1 MSGKLRGT
9 FRSWKEPWGFIISP
23 GSFQGDLFGH
33 RDEFVTAA
41 PQGDLTGQAVEFER
55 EVDSKGRHHAA
66 RISLLG
72 ANGQP
77 MAPSLAGVAPAMAT
91 PSGAGLALSPSGP
104 SSAKGKGRKPTQVS
118 NGLGGKGPV
127 TAAILAGHLS
137 PAGAA
142 YAAESLGLPPAAGS
156 GKGGVRANAQQMA
169 TLVGTRMR
177 GEIRTW
183 KKEWG
188 FIICPAKFNG
198 DLFCHR
204 ENLQFSDDP
213 APGKEV
219 SFTVSIDQKGRCAAA
234 DVSEPTASPEDF
246 IGQGAVVGQIRSWKK
261 EWGFVTSPSFEGDLF
276 CHTDSFETPIENEA
290 LEEMIGAAVNFE
302 VTTDKRARPRAT
314 KVNIVGAPVPGKG
327 LRTQG
332 LTTEK
337 TQEIYES
344 EPMVGMIRSW
354 RDPWGFIVCPEK
366 FEGDLFVHRDS
377 FTDVVPPEQDL
388 AGAQVQFR
396 RGEGKRGRPHAEDV
410 RILGDLPEH
419 GAVPGLNGDVIGS
432 AEASQHTAKFSRV
445 MGQRIEGKVR
455 SWKNEWGF
463 VVAPEH
469 FEGDL
474 FVHRDNLPEGGESL
488 AVGARVSFEVA
499 VDPKGRATA
508 SAVQGT
514 MLPKEWA
521 ASGETLQGVIRSW
534 KEPWGFVISPGNYS
548 GDLFFHLERFQ
559 PPMRPEQIQ
568 TGMHV
573 TFIVDTDK
581 QGRVSCFNMRI
592 IPTPIHG
599 KRRNG
604 GIGAEPPVKRHRTA
618 HLQ

>member
-23 GSFQGDLFGH
+23 DLFQGDLFGH

-41 PQGDLTGQAVEFER
+41 PQGDLTGQSVEFER
-55 EVDSKGRHHAA
+55 EVDSKGRYHAA

-72 ANGQP
+72 PNGQP
-77 MAPSLAGVAPAMAT
+77 MAPSLAGVAPTMAA
-91 PSGAGLALSPSGP
+91 PSGAGLALGSSGP
-104 SSAKGKGRKPTQVS
+104 SSAKGRGRKPTQAQ

-127 TAAILAGHLS
+127 TAAILAGHLL
-137 PAGAA
+137 PAGTV
-142 YAAESLGLPPAAGS
+142 YAAANAGLAPAAAS
-156 GKGGVRANAQQMA
+156 GKGGVRANAQQLS
-169 TLVGTRMR
+169 TLVGSRMR

-183 KKEWG
+183 KQEWG
-188 FIICPAKFNG
+188 FIVCPAKFDG

-204 ENLQFSDDP
+204 EGLQFSHDP
-213 APGKEV
+213 APGKKV

-234 DVSEPTASPEDF
+234 DVSEPSAAPEDF

-276 CHTDSFETPIENEA
+276 CHTESFETPTENEA

-302 VTTDKRARPRAT
+302 VTTDKRGRPRAT
-314 KVNIVGAPVPGKG
+314 KVNIVGAPLPGAG
-327 LRTQG
+327 LRTEG
-332 LTTEK
+332 FAMEK
-337 TQEIYES
+337 TQDFYES

-354 RDPWGFIVCPEK
+354 REPWGFIVCPEK

-377 FTDVVPPEQDL
+377 FTDVVPEQDL

-410 RILGDLPEH
+410 RILGELPEPS
-419 GAVPGLNGDVIGS
+419 AAPGLNGDFTSS
-432 AEASQHTAKFSRV
+432 AEAAEHTAKFSRV
-445 MGQRIEGKVR
+445 MGQRITGKVR

-463 VVAPEH
+463 VVAPGF

-488 AVGARVSFEVA
+488 AVGARVSFEVS
-499 VDPKGRATA
+499 VDSKGRATA

-514 MLPKEWA
+514 MLPQEWA
-521 ASGETLQGVIRSW
+521 ASGETLQGMIRSW
-534 KEPWGFVISPGNYS
+534 KEPWGFVVSPGNYS
-548 GDLFFHLERFQ
+548 GPLTLLLPRAF
-559 PPMRPEQIQ
+559 
-568 TGMHV
+568 
-573 TFIVDTDK
+573 
-581 QGRVSCFNMRI
+581 
-592 IPTPIHG
+592 
-599 KRRNG
+599 
-604 GIGAEPPVKRHRTA
+604 
-618 HLQ
+618 